1 MDITEL
7 YQKLMNGVRSLPAND
22 RAPYA
27 FEKRV
32 MACLKRLPKVD
43 LARLW
48 SRGLWRAAAPSAA
61 IMLAIFI
68 WTRLDSPVVPS
79 AYAEEPYLD
88 IEQIVLAPLASL
100 ENERANW

>member
-1 MDITEL
+1 MDIAEL
-7 YQKLMNGVRSLPAND
+7 YQKLMRAVRSAPAD
-22 RAPYA
+22 ERAPYA

-32 MACLKRLPKVD
+32 MACLESLPRID

-48 SRGLWRAAAPSAA
+48 SRGLWRAAMPSAA
-61 IMLAIFI
+61 VMLVIFL
-68 WTRLDSPVVPS
+68 WTRLDSPVAPS

-100 ENERANW
+100 EREEASW